1 MIILISIL
9 LLKKLIKSIGGNFA
23 APLKQGNL
31 ATKADIDNF
40 AKTTGFVLN
49 WKTLTK
55 NLLQIKQHK

>member
-9 LLKKLIKSIGGNFA
+9 LLKNLIKSIGGIFA

-49 WKTLTK
+49 WKT
-55 NLLQIKQHK
+55 